1 MQTTGAALAG
11 ATAAGALN
19 RTEASAAPPSRPNVV
34 FFIADDLG
42 WGDLGCCGH
51 PYLLTPNADRLA
63 RQGTRFTQYYAN
75 HAVCSPS
82 RAALLTGHF
91 PARHRVHGGLPDPS
105 SPVRWLDSSV
115 VTVPRLLQKAGYATA
130 QYGKWHLGSDRE
142 GPEVTEYGFD
152 EHRGTLSNGPPLW
165 DDPAALQD
173 PYHRSKATG
182 RIA

>member
-1 MQTTGAALAG
+1 MQTTGTALAS
-11 ATAAGALN
+11 ATVVAGAQS
-19 RTEASAAPPSRPNVV
+19 RTGTSAVPPRPNVV

-105 SPVRWLDSSV
+105 SPVRWLDPEAV
-115 VTVPRLLQKAGYATA
+115 LFDHPFLGDRFRVRAGEEALRPPVPGRPVPRARGR
-130 QYGKWHLGSDRE
+130 G
-142 GPEVTEYGFD
+142 GF
-152 EHRGTLSNGPPLW
+152 R
-165 DDPAALQD
+165 A
-173 PYHRSKATG
+173 
-182 RIA
+182 RIAPRHRRLLRHDRDG